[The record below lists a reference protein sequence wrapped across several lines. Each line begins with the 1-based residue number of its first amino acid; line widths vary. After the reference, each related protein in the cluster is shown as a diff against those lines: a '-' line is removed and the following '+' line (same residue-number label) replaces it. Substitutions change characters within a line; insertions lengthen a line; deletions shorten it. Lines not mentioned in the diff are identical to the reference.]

1 MNPGFQR
8 SISAR
13 RRRAAVA
20 FTVLELL
27 LAVSLTSL
35 IVFALYSMFN
45 QTQRALRS
53 NVNQVDVME
62 GGRASTEFLTR
73 EMEQI
78 APCYLANG
86 TNLVA
91 HISPLTTPLIQ
102 SLPAG
107 TNKVEDRRTNII
119 QEVFFLTRSNN
130 FWIGT
135 GYRVMDSVRGAGSL
149 HRYAVA
155 TNVSRLTRS
164 NLYTMVMGADA
175 TNFVRVADGI
185 IHLRVRAFDAVGQEM
200 TAARERTYGDP
211 NILLKTDPRDLPS
224 KLQTMLMFQ
233 NYALPA
239 YLDIEL
245 GVLAPSTL
253 EQFRSI
259 PNEKAARDYLAAQ
272 SGSVSL
278 FRQRVP
284 IRTAPR

>member
-1 MNPGFQR
+1 MKPGFPR
-8 SISAR
+8 SIHSR
-13 RRRAAVA
+13 RWRAALA

-62 GGRASTEFLTR
+62 GGRASMELMTR
-73 EMEQI
+73 ELEQV
-78 APCYLANG
+78 APCYIASG
-86 TNLVA
+86 TNLVV
-91 HISPLTTPLIQ
+91 HILPVTTPLIQ

-107 TNKVEDRRTNII
+107 TNKFEERRTNIL

-130 FWIGT
+130 YWIGT
-135 GYRVMDSVRGAGSL
+135 GYRVMDAARGAGVL
-149 HRYAVA
+149 HRFAVL
-155 TNVSRLTRS
+155 TNVSRLTQS
-164 NLYTMVMGADA
+164 NMFHMVMEADP
-175 TNFVRVADGI
+175 TNFVRVADGV
-185 IHLRVRAFDAVGQEM
+185 IHLRVRAFDAQGQEM
-200 TAARERTYGDP
+200 TAARERTYNDG
-211 NILLKTDPRDLPS
+211 NILLKTDPRDLPT
-224 KLQTMLMFQ
+224 KLETMFMFQ

-239 YLDIEL
+239 YLDLEL
-245 GVLAPSTL
+245 GFLAPSTL

-259 PNEKAARDYLAAQ
+259 PNDKAAREYLAAQ